1 MTDTPDIETR
11 VRALIERIEGISTY
25 LPDGTSQTHW
35 FNCGMDEAY
44 QHVLDLLYA
53 DVLQEER

>member
-11 VRALIERIEGISTY
+11 VRALIKRIESISTY
-25 LPDGTSQTHW
+25 EDHQPEHWQW
-35 FNCGMDEAY
+35 FNCGMDDAY
-44 QHVLDLLYA
+44 DNVIDWLYY